1 MVGSEN
7 GPAAG
12 GRRDAVQM
20 NFLVQAQSAQLTLL
34 NRRLDEEEARRKT
47 DEARRTVSADPLA
60 ASGSEATAPT
70 GSPVAP
76 PSVPASTAT
85 GSGGFSSFGGRAD
98 KYLPPL
104 PLINHGEMKQ
114 GRIRELEEFHRFLE
128 VLSSW
133 LALTDDAFVA
143 ELRQCLFVPDEI
155 KQVTL
160 PAQRHCRKKCTAVLP
175 VATGFGKVGQRIGD
189 PQECFYP
196 PGQRCSWLR
205 RRARAVPSVLCEQPH
220 GSGLHPG

>member
-1 MVGSEN
+1 MS
-7 GPAAG
+7 
-12 GRRDAVQM
+12 
-20 NFLVQAQSAQLTLL
+20 FLVQAQSAQLTLL
-34 NRRLDEEEARRKT
+34 NRRLDGEEARRKT

-114 GRIRELEEFHRFLE
+114 GRIRELE
-128 VLSSW
+128 SS
-133 LALTDDAFVA
+133 
-143 ELRQCLFVPDEI
+143 
-155 KQVTL
+155 
-160 PAQRHCRKKCTAVLP
+160 
-175 VATGFGKVGQRIGD
+175 TGFSKCCRVG
-189 PQECFYP
+189 
-196 PGQRCSWLR
+196 
-205 RRARAVPSVLCEQPH
+205 
-220 GSGLHPG
+220 